1 MGKIN
6 GLIKI
11 IDLFNSIRLLKLQN
25 MK

>member
-11 IDLFNSIRLLKLQN
+11 VDFFKINYLIEFWN
-25 MK
+25 ME